1 MLLIFDVNETLL
13 DLSPLDDVFGN
24 HRPWFEL
31 LIRTATVRTA
41 AASYLDFGQLGVAC
55 ARQVLGI
62 AEGADDPRLAKL
74 ADTMRSLP
82 PHPDTVEG
90 LRLARNGGHR
100 VVALANSPQATLNA
114 QLDHAGLSTLFDA
127 TYSVDEVSALKPSPT
142 AYHLVL
148 EKEDVAPNVATL
160 IAAHDWDIAG
170 ASLAGLRSVLVR
182 RGGIV
187 ALPGLP
193 PTATAEDVPSAVRA
207 AVSPLGHRGSDLL

>member
-1 MLLIFDVNETLL
+1 MLLIFDINETLL

-24 HRPWFEL
+24 HRPWFDL

-41 AASYLDFGQLGVAC
+41 AASYVDFGQLGAAC

-62 AEGADDPRLAKL
+62 AEGADDPRLARL
-74 ADTMRSLP
+74 TDTMRSLP
-82 PHPDTVEG
+82 PHPDTVAG
-90 LRLARNGGHR
+90 LQLARHGGHR
-100 VVALANSPQATLNA
+100 VVALGNSPRATVDA

-127 TYSVDEVSALKPSPT
+127 AYSADEVRALKPSPT
-142 AYHLVL
+142 PYRLVL
-148 EKEDVAPNVATL
+148 EKEHVAADAATL
-160 IAAHDWDIAG
+160 IAAHDWDVAG

-193 PTATAEDVPSAVRA
+193 PTATAVDIPSAVRA
-207 AVSPLGHRGSDLL
+207 ATSSVATTQH